1 MTAMPEFRPVST
13 MPDLCVLD
21 EFEIAAGYFSGL
33 RGGPEPLASTV
44 SRSYWH
50 GWRNG
55 AVDGG
60 HRPKDADQ
68 DLLAHAYTLGLS
80 CSARASDPL
89 IEPPGLPW
97 Q

>member
-1 MTAMPEFRPVST
+1 MSEFRPVST

-21 EFEIAAGYFSGL
+21 EAEIASGYFAGL
-33 RGGPEPLASTV
+33 RGGPEPIASTV

-60 HRPKDADQ
+60 HQPKDEAQ
-68 DLLAHAYTLGLS
+68 ALLAHAYMLGLS
-80 CSARASDPL
+80 CSDRASDPP
-89 IEPPGLPW
+89 IEPSGLPW

>member
-1 MTAMPEFRPVST
+1 MSEFRPVST

-21 EFEIAAGYFSGL
+21 EFEIAEGYWAGL
-33 RGGPEPLASTV
+33 RGEPEPVASTI

-60 HRPKDADQ
+60 HRPKDEAQ
-68 DLLAHAYTLGLS
+68 ARLAHAYMLGLA
-80 CSARASDPL
+80 CSTRASDLP
-89 IEPPGLPW
+89 IEPVGLPV